1 MRSGRGQDNMYI
13 PVKEKSATNKLLPD
27 AVVGPEV
34 GIRDLR
40 DNLSRHLEAVKDGGE
55 ITVTEH
61 GRPVAR
67 IVPYVEPTRFEQM
80 VADGRIT
87 LPSQPKCP
95 PPEPIA
101 NPGRPL
107 SEIVIEMRR

>member
-1 MRSGRGQDNMYI
+1 MITIMKQ
-13 PVKEKSATNKLLPD
+13 KSATNEQLAD
-27 AVVGPEV
+27 SDSGPSV

-40 DNLSRHLEAVKDGGE
+40 DNLSRHLEKVKDGGE
-55 ITVTEH
+55 ITVTDH

-67 IVPYVEPTRFEQM
+67 IVPFSGPSRFEQM
-80 VADGRIT
+80 IADGRIT
-87 LPSQPKCP
+87 PAVEPKGD

-101 NPGRPL
+101 NPGKPL

>member
-1 MRSGRGQDNMYI
+1 MAIEMKD
-13 PVKEKSATNKLLPD
+13 KSATTQETP
-27 AVVGPEV
+27 GV

-40 DNLSRHLEAVKDGGE
+40 DNLSRHLETVKEGAE

-67 IVPYVEPTRFEQM
+67 IVPFKEPTRFEQM

-87 LPSQPKCP
+87 LPSEPKGP
-95 PPEPIA
+95 PPEPA
-101 NPGRPL
+101 PNPGKPL
-107 SEIVIEMRR
+107 SEIVIEMRG

>member
-1 MRSGRGQDNMYI
+1 ME
-13 PVKEKSATNKLLPD
+13 KKSATKELLAD
-27 AVVGPEV
+27 SAVGSEV

-40 DNLSRHLEAVKDGGE
+40 DNLSRHLESVKEGGE

-67 IVPYVEPTRFEQM
+67 IISYVEPTRFEQM

-87 LPSQPKCP
+87 LPSKPKGP
-95 PPEPIA
+95 APEPIP
-101 NPGRPL
+101 NSGKPL